1 MSTEPKQHWRK
12 LVNKDS
18 PHLTVWDIDG
28 KSPVRVTID
37 GFGYKSVHSMK
48 AGTEDGST
56 EDMLFLRFRGAKKE
70 LGVKT
75 TNCVLIEKAL
85 GTPYPAD
92 WIGKTI
98 TLRTALCRGEPCIRV
113 DAPAGTKLPKLV
125 PRFQYTD
132 RQPSAADARPAP
144 ARPVQTGTA
153 DEIRAPDL
161 LPGQVETPA
170 DDLPL

>member
-1 MSTEPKQHWRK
+1 
-12 LVNKDS
+12 
-18 PHLTVWDIDG
+18 
-28 KSPVRVTID
+28 
-37 GFGYKSVHSMK
+37 
-48 AGTEDGST
+48 
-56 EDMLFLRFRGAKKE
+56 MLFLRFRGAKKE

-132 RQPSAADARPAP
+132 KAPTGAPPEQQPVVS
-144 ARPVQTGTA
+144 
-153 DEIRAPDL
+153 
-161 LPGQVETPA
+161 
-170 DDLPL
+170 DDDPPFDDPK